1 MNLFKMIKI
10 IYKSRAILFSIFL
23 FTVVIFSFS
32 GCTVKDELAKEKT
45 NNVDYSITPQMLC
58 DYYDLPE
65 STFDSVDF
73 ELFLYYLDGNWD
85 LFNDVTSEYVLD
97 ELKIFNEIPDNKKTY
112 DEITL
117 IKDKVYAGEL
127 PVDYIYYPILYSDCD
142 KSLDDVDIN
151 TLSAVLYYDYS
162 DTDSKFYVLDFYRG
176 LFFVSDDPH
185 GTFWSDS
192 AVGTTDYSM
201 KNQVIDKL
209 VELDAYNWSWTNA
222 TQNSS
227 GSTHD
232 TVTMDQYDTE
242 RILTLKFENGEVISV
257 HINRLEGEYSINTK
271 HCQDFMSYIE
281 TLIIG

>member
-1 MNLFKMIKI
+1 MIKI

-32 GCTVKDELAKEKT
+32 GCTLKDELAKEKT

-97 ELKIFNEIPDNKKTY
+97 ELKIFKEIPDNKKTY

-142 KSLDDVDIN
+142 KSLDDIDIN

-176 LFFVSDDPH
+176 LIFVSDDPH

-192 AVGTTDYSM
+192 AVGTTDDSM

-209 VELDAYNWSWTNA
+209 VKLDAYNWPWTNT
-222 TQNSS
+222 TQNPS
-227 GSTHD
+227 GSTCETD
-232 TVTMDQYDTE
+232 TLDQNDTE

-257 HINRLEGEYSINTK
+257 HINRMEGEYSINTK

>member
-1 MNLFKMIKI
+1 MNPFEMIKN
-10 IYKSRAILFSIFL
+10 IYKSKAILFSIFL
-23 FTVVIFSFS
+23 FLVILFSPA
-32 GCTVKDELAKEKT
+32 GCTLKDELSNEIT

-85 LFNDVTSEYVLD
+85 LFDDVTSEYVLD

-127 PVDYIYYPILYSDCD
+127 PVDYIYYPILYNDSD

-192 AVGTTDYSM
+192 SSGTTDDSM
-201 KNQVIDKL
+201 KNQSCL
-209 VELDAYNWSWTNA
+209 
-222 TQNSS
+222 
-227 GSTHD
+227 
-232 TVTMDQYDTE
+232 
-242 RILTLKFENGEVISV
+242 ISV
-257 HINRLEGEYSINTK
+257 LP
-271 HCQDFMSYIE
+271 
-281 TLIIG
+281 

>member
-1 MNLFKMIKI
+1 MRKLSEFRSK
-10 IYKSRAILFSIFL
+10 LTVIFL
-23 FTVVIFSFS
+23 TAVFSLFA
-32 GCTVKDELAKEKT
+32 GCASEDEMV
-45 NNVDYSITPQMLC
+45 NVHTDKADYSITPQMLC
-58 DYYDLPE
+58 NYYDLPE
-65 STFDSVDF
+65 STFDGVDF
-73 ELFLYYLDGNWD
+73 KLFLYYLDGNWD
-85 LFNDVTSEYVLD
+85 LFDDVTSEYVLD

-127 PVDYIYYPILYSDCD
+127 PVDYIYYPILYNDSD

-192 AVGTTDYSM
+192 SSGTTDDSM

-209 VELDAYNWSWTNA
+209 VELDAYNWPWMST
-222 TQNSS
+222 TQNPS

-232 TVTMDQYDTE
+232 TVTVDQNDTE
-242 RILTLKFENGEVISV
+242 RILTLKFENGEVFSV
-257 HINRLEGEYSINTK
+257 HINRMEGEYSINTK
-271 HCQDFMSYIE
+271 HCQDFMRYIE
-281 TLIIG
+281 TLAQE